1 MKMFF
6 GDSQKVNDMT
16 VQLTTEQVWQVIAKE
31 LFAVIGMVTAHQEAR
46 TVGVVYVVR
55 DHKLYIGTG
64 TDTWKAR
71 HIAANPHVSVTIPI
85 AKRIPLLPWFKIP
98 AATITFA
105 GVARVLEAA
114 ETPTK
119 LLRAVF
125 RGLADDEQ
133 FLAGACLIEVTP
145 EKEFIT
151 YGVGIPLMQMRYPEK
166 ARGRAPADFSTPEL
180 ER

>member
-1 MKMFF
+1 MR
-6 GDSQKVNDMT
+6 
-16 VQLTTEQVWQVIAKE
+16 VQLTTEQVWQAMEKE
-31 LFAVIGMVTAHQEAR
+31 LFAVIGMVTAHNEAR

-64 TDTWKAR
+64 SDTWKAR

-85 AKRIPLLPWFKIP
+85 AKHIPLMPWFKIP
-98 AATITFA
+98 AATITFS
-105 GVARVLEAA
+105 GIARVLEAA
-114 ETPTK
+114 ETPTE

-125 RGLADDEQ
+125 RDLADNEQ
-133 FLAGACLIEVTP
+133 FLTGACLIEVTP

-166 ARGRAPADFSTPEL
+166 ARGRAPAGLPRQEETGA
-180 ER
+180 RK